1 MKWREHPYP
10 CLVFNQKE
18 WLELARFTVH
28 VFRVLL
34 GTKMDSFQFFI
45 VCRFIWMCILLLVEN
60 PTFSFELSYHCG
72 PNSWIIRRIRTI
84 TTAGATTN
92 LNILDWV
99 WPFTPLAINKSLIQT
114 RLVVWKWKIFTSYY
128 WLSRPCHFREMG
140 LGLIFTGKGR
150 CSGIFESWTFNL
162 GAPPLFTIR
171 APSQELAIRWFS
183 CFMTK
188 TD

>member
-1 MKWREHPYP
+1 MKVVVGPP
-10 CLVFNQKE
+10 CLWNGESIPIPAWFLTWTCE
-18 WLELARFTVH
+18 VH
-28 VFRVLL
+28 CTCFPGTFRNKNGLFSSYAGLV
-34 GTKMDSFQFFI
+34 
-45 VCRFIWMCILLLVEN
+45 WMCILLLLLVEN
-60 PTFSFELSYHCG
+60 PTLSFELSYHCG
-72 PNSWIIRRIRTI
+72 PNSWIIRRIRSI

-128 WLSRPCHFREMG
+128 WLSRPCHFLEMG

-162 GAPPLFTIR
+162 GTPPLFTIR
-171 APSQELAIRWFS
+171 APSRRN
-183 CFMTK
+183 
-188 TD
+188 